1 MKLKFI
7 IALFV
12 CLVLAAFT
20 TPRLANAFSITEAW
34 SSSEPGYPQNNVVEF
49 TVDNSGPPYSNIVE
63 FVVGNNDIQATGTA
77 SAQLQGWEGTIAWN
91 HGSEDEPSWY
101 TLGEVALD
109 WLNEVDAF
117 DSYHAAFY
125 YYDKAVYDEKLQNNP
140 LPMDQTTG
148 GFTGYTFQL
157 ASPFAIRNSSGSVV
171 LTGDTNTS
179 PVPLPG
185 TALLFA
191 SGMGALGFTARRKV

>member
-34 SSSEPGYPQNNVVEF
+34 NIYGTEVEF
-49 TVDNSGPPYSNIVE
+49 TVDNSNPAYSDIVE
-63 FVVGNNDIQATGTA
+63 FVVGNNDIRENAWA
-77 SAQLQGWEGTIAWN
+77 SAWVNNGLQGWY
-91 HGSEDEPSWY
+91 GSVAY
-101 TLGEVALD
+101 NLGEGENPDWYYNWEVKLE
-109 WLNEVDAF
+109 WLNNVSEF
-117 DSYHAAFY
+117 NSYRSAFY
-125 YYDKAVYDEKLQNNP
+125 YYADTLGTHDTLPENAV
-140 LPMDQTTG
+140 TG
-148 GFTGYTFQL
+148 GFYGRTRVL
-157 ASPFAIRNSSGSVV
+157 SSPFAIRNSSGNVV

-191 SGMGALGFTARRKV
+191 SGLGALGFTARRKNKKS